1 MNVCTGK
8 THMHNFHEITCLSND
23 VHNHASLISIL
34 FYFYDQLSA
43 TYAHG
48 ISSLGVNFH
57 HRNKFCCTPVRS
69 HVVSDCFSCRV
80 AVWRQCH
87 LHHAPC
93 LPQGRR
99 VSGGVLTG
107 GRSLGNA
114 NIKPVLNLIT
124 SSCVCVNDVV
134 L

>member
-1 MNVCTGK
+1 MYTQGK
-8 THMHNFHEITCLSND
+8 LTCIILMRLPACLMIES
-23 VHNHASLISIL
+23 SLISIL
-34 FYFYDQLSA
+34 FSFYDQLSA
-43 TYAHG
+43 PFIHS
-48 ISSLGVNFH
+48 I
-57 HRNKFCCTPVRS
+57 RNKFCCTPVHS
-69 HVVSDCFSCRV
+69 HVVGDCFSCRV

-124 SSCVCVNDVV
+124 KFMCLCK
-134 L
+134 